1 MAYGF
6 GYDRCGNLTEE
17 RRGESVGRQY
27 VYDAAGRMALGKNPE
42 AGEESVYSYNALGM
56 CVGNVRKT
64 AAEGVSR
71 NREVQYV
78 PDYLG
83 SPCSGLMAYETG
95 AGSIRT
101 VFGQGYHRLSQ
112 STAGGRTF
120 FQSDIYGSPLF
131 AADGQGMVLQYAGRG
146 IWGNLKDGTEILPEF
161 VENMGFTSYRYDLVT
176 GKHFAHARFYDDANG
191 RMLAP
196 DPVRRDLNGYRYC
209 GNDPVDYVDPDGEL
223 PHILGGAL
231 LGGFIGGA
239 GGFISSTVS
248 QVKESGKVNWK
259 KSWGSAANGAI
270 VGAAQGGLA
279 ASGVGIPAAFGIN
292 FLAGTAGNAAEQWF
306 SKGKVNIG
314 RSILGGIHNAA
325 GNALYGTEPI
335 KNVGDAVI
343 RGMKAGAAGGGLG
356 YLAGLMEQGSGWGR
370 TGNGLLTG
378 MAGKTASAFIP
389 RRDPGKGC
397 GGISPFLQ
405 FLGYSSAK
413 GYRYTPLQTGGVKRN
428 REKFSL
434 GGFLGSMLFG
444 AVTGGVSSA
453 AFYGVGKGIE
463 RLRDNSRYN
472 RSNVYY
478 HVTTDE
484 NAQKIMSSGELGIRN
499 NSWESRV
506 FAWNRQPTRKQASI
520 AGISSKAQN
529 VLKFQTNA
537 SFQKDKGNAGKSIA
551 KFVVESTDGQ
561 RVPIPIWNVESVGF
575 KKEWWQFWK
584 K

>member
-1 MAYGF
+1 M
-6 GYDRCGNLTEE
+6 
-17 RRGESVGRQY
+17 
-27 VYDAAGRMALGKNPE
+27 
-42 AGEESVYSYNALGM
+42 
-56 CVGNVRKT
+56 
-64 AAEGVSR
+64 
-71 NREVQYV
+71 
-78 PDYLG
+78 
-83 SPCSGLMAYETG
+83 
-95 AGSIRT
+95 
-101 VFGQGYHRLSQ
+101 
-112 STAGGRTF
+112 
-120 FQSDIYGSPLF
+120 
-131 AADGQGMVLQYAGRG
+131 LQYAGRG
-146 IWGNLKDGTEILPEF
+146 IWGNLEDGTEILPEF
-161 VENMGFTSYRYDLVT
+161 GENMGFTSYRYDPVV

-231 LGGFIGGA
+231 LGGLIGGA

-292 FLAGTAGNAAEQWF
+292 FLAGMAGNAAEQWF

-314 RSILGGIHNAA
+314 RSILGGIDNAA

-453 AFYGVGKGIE
+453 AFYGAGKGIE
-463 RLRDNSRYN
+463 KLWNGFRTGRERKTGLFLPDEYYQKMDDN
-472 RSNVYY
+472 
-478 HVTTDE
+478 
-484 NAQKIMSSGELGIRN
+484 
-499 NSWESRV
+499 
-506 FAWNRQPTRKQASI
+506 
-520 AGISSKAQN
+520 
-529 VLKFQTNA
+529 
-537 SFQKDKGNAGKSIA
+537 IA
-551 KFVVESTDGQ
+551 KAIAARDAEVARIQGLSKSQQRKVATVVAGVDLRTEEVFVGVKDSSIYGRLATCAEDIVYRGLGGNQNANIIMTPAIRPRNGGIIPVCMRCQ
-561 RVPIPIWNVESVGF
+561 MKYPIN
-575 KKEWWQFWK
+575 QFVK
-584 K
+584 GTTFQ

>member
-1 MAYGF
+1 
-6 GYDRCGNLTEE
+6 
-17 RRGESVGRQY
+17 
-27 VYDAAGRMALGKNPE
+27 
-42 AGEESVYSYNALGM
+42 
-56 CVGNVRKT
+56 
-64 AAEGVSR
+64 
-71 NREVQYV
+71 
-78 PDYLG
+78 
-83 SPCSGLMAYETG
+83 
-95 AGSIRT
+95 
-101 VFGQGYHRLSQ
+101 
-112 STAGGRTF
+112 
-120 FQSDIYGSPLF
+120 
-131 AADGQGMVLQYAGRG
+131 
-146 IWGNLKDGTEILPEF
+146 
-161 VENMGFTSYRYDLVT
+161 
-176 GKHFAHARFYDDANG
+176 
-191 RMLAP
+191 
-196 DPVRRDLNGYRYC
+196 
-209 GNDPVDYVDPDGEL
+209 
-223 PHILGGAL
+223 
-231 LGGFIGGA
+231 
-239 GGFISSTVS
+239 
-248 QVKESGKVNWK
+248 
-259 KSWGSAANGAI
+259 
-270 VGAAQGGLA
+270 
-279 ASGVGIPAAFGIN
+279 
-292 FLAGTAGNAAEQWF
+292 
-306 SKGKVNIG
+306 
-314 RSILGGIHNAA
+314 
-325 GNALYGTEPI
+325 
-335 KNVGDAVI
+335 
-343 RGMKAGAAGGGLG
+343 MKAGAAGGGLG

-413 GYRYTPLQTGGVKRN
+413 GYQYTPLQTGGVKRN